1 MPKVFVSIGS
11 NIDPETHIRG
21 GLADLEARFGPLIM
35 SSIYQSE
42 AVGFE
47 GNAFLN
53 LVVAFDSDESVA
65 DIDQAL
71 DQIEHQHGRTQ
82 EQRKFSSRTLDLD
95 LTLYG
100 DLVIEDDPIT
110 LPRDE
115 ITRYAFVLE
124 PLAEMAG
131 NLKHPVLQQSYNEL
145 WLAFDKQGVQQH
157 RVPFNR

>member
-11 NIDPETHIRG
+11 NIEPEKHIRG
-21 GLADLEARFGPLIM
+21 GLNAMEVRFGPLTL
-35 SSIYQSE
+35 SSVYKSE

-47 GNAFLN
+47 GAAFLN
-53 LVVAFDSDESVA
+53 LVVSFDSDESVE
-65 DIDQAL
+65 DIDEAL
-71 DQIEHQHGRTQ
+71 DQIERDHGRTRGQ
-82 EQRKFSSRTLDLD
+82 QKFSSRTLDLD

-100 DLVIEDDPIT
+100 DKIIEQGSIS

-131 NLKHPVLQQSYNEL
+131 DLKHPVLQRSYQAL
-145 WLAFDKQGVQQH
+145 WDEFDKQQALQH
-157 RVPFNR
+157 RVPFER